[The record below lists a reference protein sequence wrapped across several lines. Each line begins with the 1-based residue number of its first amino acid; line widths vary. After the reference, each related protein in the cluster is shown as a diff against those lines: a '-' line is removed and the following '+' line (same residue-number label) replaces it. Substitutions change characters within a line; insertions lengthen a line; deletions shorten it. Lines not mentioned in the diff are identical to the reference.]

1 MACLLTYSL
10 VEDPISSH
18 YLNAVAFVEAFSCR
32 RILMSLAESECS
44 GRRETYSRSMQIESI
59 SI

>member
-1 MACLLTYSL
+1 MRSL
-10 VEDPISSH
+10 VGDPMSQH
-18 YLNAVAFVEAFSCR
+18 HLNAVAFVEAFSCR

-44 GRRETYSRSMQIESI
+44 GRRETYSRSMETESI